1 MHAGVF
7 LGPNGAFALGD
18 ETAEFNARYEHS
30 LHIIK
35 DAIQVSYSKN
45 NDDNVRC
52 AQNVKQAT
60 GKLIR
65 RTFRPSSQVSGSS
78 P

>member
-1 MHAGVF
+1 VHAGVF

-35 DAIQVSYSKN
+35 DPIQVSYSKTTTTIF
-45 NDDNVRC
+45 DVH
-52 AQNVKQAT
+52 KT
-60 GKLIR
+60 
-65 RTFRPSSQVSGSS
+65 
-78 P
+78 